1 MQALVLDFAGLN
13 SLIARLKEDGFR
25 TIGTVVQSSAIVYD
39 EIQSADDFP
48 RGWSDRQSPGHY
60 RLAKSDSPR
69 LFDQVVG
76 PQSLKTLFHKPHTT
90 LWSAV
95 QSNGQLHFRAEAS
108 TNQPMAIIGVRP
120 CEIAAMLAQDRVF
133 SGGEF
138 CDPRY
143 LAQRAGA
150 FIMAVNCLRPGG
162 NCFCTSMQTGP
173 QANSGFDVVLTETES
188 DGKVIY
194 VARGGSDR
202 GQTMLTS
209 LTGREATT
217 IELEQEHQ
225 LIAEASRQMGQHLE
239 TTGLSE
245 SLALSH
251 DHSHWKEVEGRCLSC
266 GSCTSVCP
274 TCFCS
279 TVEDTAD
286 LTLHHAKRVRKW
298 TSCFTREFTYLHG
311 GHVRQ
316 SGASRY
322 RHWITH
328 KLSGWHDQ
336 YGSSGCVGCG
346 RCVTWCPVGI
356 NIVEEATAISQSHVR
371 DKRVAEEITK

>member
-1 MQALVLDFAGLN
+1 MQAQVLDFARLN
-13 SLIARLKEDGFR
+13 GLIAKLKQDGFR
-25 TIGTVVQSSAIVYD
+25 TIGTVVQSSAVVYD
-39 EIQSADDFP
+39 EINSADDLP

-60 RLAKSDSPR
+60 RLTKSDSPL

-76 PQSLKTLFHKPHTT
+76 HQSLKTLFHKPQTT
-90 LWSAV
+90 LWSAD
-95 QSNGQLHFRAEAS
+95 QSNGQLHFREMES
-108 TNQPMAIIGVRP
+108 THQPLAVIGSRP

-143 LAQRAGA
+143 LAQRTGA
-150 FIMAVNCLRPGG
+150 FIVAVNCLRPGS
-162 NCFCTSMQTGP
+162 NCFCSSMQTGP
-173 QANSGFDVVLTETES
+173 QTRVGFDIVLTEIES
-188 DGKVIY
+188 EGHIIY
-194 VARGGSDR
+194 VARSGSDR
-202 GQTMLTS
+202 GKTVLTS
-209 LTGREATT
+209 LAGRDVST
-217 IELEQEHQ
+217 IELEKEKQ
-225 LIAEASRQMGQHLE
+225 LIENASRQMGQHLE
-239 TTGLSE
+239 TTGLKE
-245 SLALSH
+245 TLAASH
-251 DHSHWKEVEGRCLSC
+251 DHVHWKDVESRCLSC
-266 GSCTSVCP
+266 GNCTSVCP

-286 LTLHHAKRVRKW
+286 LSLHHAERVRKW

-346 RCVTWCPVGI
+346 RCITWCPVGI
-356 NIVEEATAISQSHVR
+356 NIVEEATAIRQSHAR
-371 DKRVAEEITK
+371 DKRVAEEITR